1 MEYHSIGKTISKSI
15 ASIAVVILTVLPGF
29 PLEAAR
35 GKAARQERTVTF
47 AAKNIALGDLL
58 WEIHKQTGYD
68 FIYGTDDIKDVR
80 IDEIDVK
87 GKNADNVLSSV
98 LTDHNLA
105 FAVNGNTVTI
115 SKARKEAEIQPKS
128 AGSPQKKLSAVGYV
142 FEESGL
148 PIIGASVILKNSE
161 GGSIVGTVTGAD
173 GAFAIDIAPEGTEV
187 VVSSLGYRTQNI
199 ILKAGQ
205 ENRIVLRVDAQLIDE
220 LVITAYGTFKKSAY
234 AGSASNLTTDR
245 IKDVPVISFK
255 DNLQGSAAGV
265 QISAPSGQPGSA
277 SEINIRG
284 MGSFNAGNQPL
295 YVIDGVPVIS
305 GSVNSI
311 SSDSGL
317 DIMSTISSTDIENM
331 TIIKDAAAAS
341 LYGSRAA
348 NGVILIT
355 TKRGKHGKPMFSYKS
370 DWGWSD
376 FAMQYRPVMNGE
388 QRREY
393 IYNALKTGALK
404 DGDSESEAISYA
416 DSEIDNYAPVP
427 WCGYIDWDKILF
439 KRGSHQNHEVSITG
453 GTDKFSYYS
462 SLS

>member
-1 MEYHSIGKTISKSI
+1 M
-15 ASIAVVILTVLPGF
+15 
-29 PLEAAR
+29 
-35 GKAARQERTVTF
+35 
-47 AAKNIALGDLL
+47 
-58 WEIHKQTGYD
+58 
-68 FIYGTDDIKDVR
+68 
-80 IDEIDVK
+80 
-87 GKNADNVLSSV
+87 
-98 LTDHNLA
+98 
-105 FAVNGNTVTI
+105 
-115 SKARKEAEIQPKS
+115 
-128 AGSPQKKLSAVGYV
+128 
-142 FEESGL
+142 
-148 PIIGASVILKNSE
+148 
-161 GGSIVGTVTGAD
+161 
-173 GAFAIDIAPEGTEV
+173 
-187 VVSSLGYRTQNI
+187 VSSLGYRTQNI

-376 FAMQYRPVMNGE
+376 FELQYRPVMNG
-388 QRREY
+388 
-393 IYNALKTGALK
+393 
-404 DGDSESEAISYA
+404 
-416 DSEIDNYAPVP
+416 
-427 WCGYIDWDKILF
+427 
-439 KRGSHQNHEVSITG
+439 
-453 GTDKFSYYS
+453 
-462 SLS
+462 